1 MAPFCWTN
9 TETQM
14 KIAGIIDAPGAIVK
28 VFEDG
33 SASIENET
41 YVHRRFSSAKEALD
55 FLNNPEEKD
64 APPSRIPLNPQWGF
78 Q

>member
-1 MAPFCWTN
+1 
-9 TETQM
+9 M
-14 KIAGIIDAPGAIVK
+14 KIVGLIEAPGAIVK

-41 YVHRRFSSAKEALD
+41 YVQRQFSSSKEALD
-55 FLNNPEEKD
+55 FLKNPD
-64 APPSRIPLNPQWGF
+64 QYPDHTPSRVPLNPQWGF